1 MAAVPGLGPKRM
13 KLLYDRLHIRTLDK
27 LRRAARSGRIR
38 EIKGFSAPAEAAETG
53 KDMLIIGCQEE
64 CGSC

>member
-53 KDMLIIGCQEE
+53 KTC
-64 CGSC
+64 